1 MVKISQVGPEA
12 RGRVIPKGPG
22 SKAYQLRTPIR
33 EAIAALGPEDTLEFE
48 PDAGETLRQLKVM
61 TRRAGKEA
69 GKEIQYG
76 ESEQGSLLVW
86 LGESTQRR
94 RRRGRTAEPEPE
106 NLAAQVM

>member
-1 MVKISQVGPEA
+1 MAKISQVGPEA
-12 RGRVIPKGPG
+12 RARVIPKGPG

-33 EAIAALGPEDTLEFE
+33 EAITALGPEDTFELE

-69 GKEIQYG
+69 GRAIEYG

-86 LGESTQRR
+86 LAEPTQRR